1 MKPLLLYLLQVI
13 VISGLLYGYYHLALR
28 NKTFHRYNRFYLIA
42 AALLSII
49 IPFLNI
55 PLYFSDAEKE
65 SSFVLQTLTVISSP
79 GGEETFAGPV
89 VTQTESWFTWQNMLT
104 SLYILVGLI
113 VLIRLLISLV
123 FIRRV
128 LNNNPVE
135 KIDRIRFVNTAEPSA
150 PFSFFRWM
158 FWNKKIELQSEKG
171 QQIFRHELF
180 HIEQKHSADI
190 ILLELISVVFW
201 INPFFHLIKKE
212 IKAIHEFLADRFAI
226 KENKHWEYAELLLMQ
241 ALDTSHHLVNPFFHN
256 QIKRRIAM
264 ITTSQKPGP
273 RYFRKIMVLPLTA
286 LAVILFAFSYRNKT
300 EKEILTPEKPFTVVI
315 DAGHGGEDAGA
326 FGLNGIK
333 EKNINL
339 AVALKIKELNKD
351 KNLNIVLTREDDS
364 YPDLQGRNDLTID
377 AGADLFI
384 SIHVSSAPHNDQK
397 RGMEVFIAS
406 QNKTYMAENKILGTI
421 LLSNFSQIANT
432 DMGIKQRAQR
442 IYVLEQAPCP
452 SVLIECGFI
461 SNKDDL
467 AFVKESANQKKIAK
481 AILDAIDQYRMQ
493 KEDEGWEARKS
504 AYRNVDNI
512 TPKLK
517 DDFKNIK
524 RLENYNGQSK
534 TVIEADSIVF
544 HGNSSNPTLSKDQV
558 AI

>member
-42 AALLSII
+42 AALLSIV

-65 SSFVLQTLTVISSP
+65 SSFVLQTLTVISSS

-104 SLYILVGLI
+104 LLYILVGLI
-113 VLIRLLISLV
+113 VLIRIFISLV
-123 FIRRV
+123 YIRRV

-135 KIDRIRFVNTAEPSA
+135 KIDRIRFVNTSEPSA

-190 ILLELISVVFW
+190 ILLELISMIFW

-226 KENKHWEYAELLLMQ
+226 QENKHWEYAELLLMQ
-241 ALDTSHHLVNPFFHN
+241 ALDTRHHLVNPFFHN

-300 EKEILTPEKPFTVVI
+300 EKEILTPDKP
-315 DAGHGGEDAGA
+315 
-326 FGLNGIK
+326 
-333 EKNINL
+333 
-339 AVALKIKELNKD
+339 
-351 KNLNIVLTREDDS
+351 
-364 YPDLQGRNDLTID
+364 
-377 AGADLFI
+377 
-384 SIHVSSAPHNDQK
+384 
-397 RGMEVFIAS
+397 
-406 QNKTYMAENKILGTI
+406 
-421 LLSNFSQIANT
+421 
-432 DMGIKQRAQR
+432 
-442 IYVLEQAPCP
+442 
-452 SVLIECGFI
+452 
-461 SNKDDL
+461 
-467 AFVKESANQKKIAK
+467 
-481 AILDAIDQYRMQ
+481 
-493 KEDEGWEARKS
+493 
-504 AYRNVDNI
+504 
-512 TPKLK
+512 
-517 DDFKNIK
+517 
-524 RLENYNGQSK
+524 
-534 TVIEADSIVF
+534 
-544 HGNSSNPTLSKDQV
+544 
-558 AI
+558 